1 MTAIRVSGPAGP
13 TPAPVQ
19 VASPPP
25 VAVPA
30 TISLYELVRE
40 VRSGTTSTTA
50 VPRPATVPPTTTT
63 TTTGPVSQLA
73 ASSPPPSTTT
83 TTTTLTPLTTLLQ
96 QLAPAIGALSG
107 SDGGIASWFYAP
119 AGTCAH
125 RDLPL
130 GTVVTVTRL
139 STGASTTCRVADR
152 GPTLATKRVIDL
164 SPDVFEKL
172 ASRDAGVIEVLIAW

>member
-1 MTAIRVSGPAGP
+1 MTAIRVTGPAP
-13 TPAPVQ
+13 TAPALAQ
-19 VASPPP
+19 VPSRPP

-50 VPRPATVPPTTTT
+50 VRQPTTVPPTTTT
-63 TTTGPVSQLA
+63 TGPPGQV
-73 ASSPPPSTTT
+73 ASSPPPPSTTT
-83 TTTTLTPLTTLLQ
+83 TSTPLTPLTTLLQ
-96 QLAPAIGALSG
+96 QLAPALGALSG